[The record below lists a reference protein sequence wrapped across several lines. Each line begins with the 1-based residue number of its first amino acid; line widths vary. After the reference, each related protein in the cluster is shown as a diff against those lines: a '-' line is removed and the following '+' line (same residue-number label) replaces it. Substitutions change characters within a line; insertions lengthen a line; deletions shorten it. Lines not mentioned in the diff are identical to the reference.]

1 MEINEKGTKKVTE
14 QIKKTKNWF
23 FEKINTISRL
33 LARFIKKKHRRTQTK
48 KIRNERNVA
57 TDTTEI

>member
-23 FEKINTISRL
+23 FEKIKL
-33 LARFIKKKHRRTQTK
+33 
-48 KIRNERNVA
+48 
-57 TDTTEI
+57 TDL